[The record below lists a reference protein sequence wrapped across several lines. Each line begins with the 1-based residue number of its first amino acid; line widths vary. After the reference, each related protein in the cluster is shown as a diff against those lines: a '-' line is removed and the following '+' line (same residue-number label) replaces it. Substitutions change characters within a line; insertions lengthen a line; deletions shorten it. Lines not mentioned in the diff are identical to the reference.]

1 MGIIAVILPF
11 IFGLISFI
19 KYKKIINLQVIFN
32 LLWFFVVLISLLNI
46 LDNIPIRKEIYL
58 MSSIFTLVFNIG
70 GFMANLVKKPKFI
83 TRREIDYFFI
93 KLCILIV
100 AFFYII
106 LFIRA
111 LRYLS
116 AGGNFSGIRYNY
128 YYGNDI
134 IKNVWENL
142 LITYIVDG
150 VFKFLTLYLLY
161 NILHKGSLKVSII
174 IICLMFLNLIFTGG
188 RLVILQLVLLL
199 IIQFLKFRK
208 MLNKKTRKIIAYVVF
223 FGLVA
228 IVFISLKR
236 NITGL
241 IKQGISYF
249 CTSMA
254 FSSAILNNYNIELIG
269 FGRIV
274 FAPILDL
281 LINFLRYF
289 HATDQVSS
297 AILVSDIT
305 KNALVVGLD
314 GGTYNALVPAFFHLY
329 MGGGYIS
336 IIVFGFLFGFI
347 CIIVEKRKSYFDFKN
362 ELLWM
367 YLLIGVLFSSMG
379 WQFMSVSN
387 LTTLL
392 CIYLSQKKIRNYS
405 REEKVTVV

>member
-1 MGIIAVILPF
+1 
-11 IFGLISFI
+11 
-19 KYKKIINLQVIFN
+19 
-32 LLWFFVVLISLLNI
+32 
-46 LDNIPIRKEIYL
+46 
-58 MSSIFTLVFNIG
+58 
-70 GFMANLVKKPKFI
+70 
-83 TRREIDYFFI
+83 
-93 KLCILIV
+93 
-100 AFFYII
+100 
-106 LFIRA
+106 
-111 LRYLS
+111 
-116 AGGNFSGIRYNY
+116 
-128 YYGNDI
+128 
-134 IKNVWENL
+134 
-142 LITYIVDG
+142 
-150 VFKFLTLYLLY
+150 
-161 NILHKGSLKVSII
+161 
-174 IICLMFLNLIFTGG
+174 MFLNLIFTGG